1 VGVEPMKVILIKD
14 VPGYGTF
21 GDIVN
26 VKDGFAN
33 NYLIPR
39 GLALPATEG
48 NIKHVQD
55 IIRQKQRKLEREKA
69 KAQEIAEKINGLVIE
84 IARPV
89 GVTGKLYGA
98 ITVSEIAE
106 KIKEE
111 TGVEIDKR
119 KIMLK
124 APIKNVGRY
133 NLNVKLHPEV
143 TATITV
149 DVKPSEV
156 K

>member
-1 VGVEPMKVILIKD
+1 MKVILVKD

-48 NIKHVQD
+48 NIKHIQE
-55 IIRQKQRKLEREKA
+55 ILRQKKRKLEREKA

-84 IARPV
+84 IAKPV

-98 ITVSEIAE
+98 VTVSEIAD
-106 KIKEE
+106 KIKELA
-111 TGVEIDKR
+111 GVEVDRK

-124 APIKNVGRY
+124 SPIKNVGRY
-133 NLNVKLHPEV
+133 NITVKLHPEV
-143 TATITV
+143 SATITV

>member
-1 VGVEPMKVILIKD
+1 MKVILIKD

-39 GLALPATEG
+39 GLALPATKG

-106 KIKEE
+106 KIKEA
-111 TGVEIDKR
+111 TGVEVDKR

>member
-1 VGVEPMKVILIKD
+1 MKVILIKD

-39 GLALPATEG
+39 GLALPATKG

-84 IARPV
+84 IAKPV

-106 KIKEE
+106 KIKEA
-111 TGVEIDKR
+111 TGVEVDKR

-124 APIKNVGRY
+124 APIKSVGRY

>member
-1 VGVEPMKVILIKD
+1 MKVILIKD

-21 GDIVN
+21 GDVIN

-55 IIRQKQRKLEREKA
+55 ILKQKQRKLEREKA
-69 KAQEIAEKINGLVIE
+69 KAKEMAEKIDGLVIE

-98 ITVSEIAE
+98 ITVSEIAQHIEE
-106 KIKEE
+106 K
-111 TGVEIDKR
+111 TGVKVDKR

-133 NLNVKLHPEV
+133 TIPVKLHPEV
-143 TATITV
+143 TTTVVV

>member
-1 VGVEPMKVILIKD
+1 MRVILVRD

-48 NIKHVQD
+48 NIRHVQE
-55 IIRQKQRKLEREKA
+55 ILKQKKRKLEREKA
-69 KAQEIAEKINGLVIE
+69 KAQEIAEKIDGLVLE

-98 ITVSEIAE
+98 ITVGEIAE
-106 KIKEE
+106 KIKEVA
-111 TGVEIDKR
+111 GVEVDKR

-133 NLNVKLHPEV
+133 NLSVKLHPEV
-143 TATITV
+143 SATITV

>member
-1 VGVEPMKVILIKD
+1 MKVILIKD

-48 NIKHVQD
+48 NIKHIQEVL
-55 IIRQKQRKLEREKA
+55 RQKQRKLEREKA

-84 IARPV
+84 IAKPV

-98 ITVSEIAE
+98 ITVSEIAD
-106 KIKEE
+106 KIKELAD
-111 TGVEIDKR
+111 VEVDKK
-119 KIMLK
+119 KIMLRS
-124 APIKNVGRY
+124 PIKNVGRY
-133 NLNVKLHPEV
+133 NITIKLHPEV
-143 TATITV
+143 SATVVV

>member
-1 VGVEPMKVILIKD
+1 MKVILIKD

-48 NIKHVQD
+48 NVKHVQD
-55 IIRQKQRKLEREKA
+55 ILKQKQRKLEREKA
-69 KAQEIAEKINGLVIE
+69 KAQEIAEKIDGMVIE

-106 KIKEE
+106 KIKEKA
-111 TGVEIDKR
+111 GVEVDKR
-119 KIMLK
+119 KIMLR

-133 NLNVKLHPEV
+133 NIPVKLHPEV
-143 TATITV
+143 SATIVV

>member
-1 VGVEPMKVILIKD
+1 MKVVLIKD

-21 GDIVN
+21 GDVVN

-48 NIKHVQD
+48 NIKHVQE
-55 IIRQKQRKLEREKA
+55 ILKQKRRKLEREKA

-98 ITVSEIAE
+98 VTVSEIAD
-106 KIKEE
+106 KIKEMV
-111 TGVEIDKR
+111 GVEVDKK

-133 NLNVKLHPEV
+133 NLTVKLHPEV
-143 TATITV
+143 SATITV

>member
-1 VGVEPMKVILIKD
+1 MKVILIKD

-48 NIKHVQD
+48 NVKHVQD
-55 IIRQKQRKLEREKA
+55 ILRQKKRKLEREKA
-69 KAQEIAEKINGLVIE
+69 KAQEIAQKIDGLVIE

-98 ITVSEIAE
+98 VTVSEIAD
-106 KIKEE
+106 KIKELV
-111 TGVEIDKR
+111 GVEVDKK

-124 APIKNVGRY
+124 SPIKNVGRY
-133 NLNVKLHPEV
+133 NLTVKLHPEV
-143 TATITV
+143 SATITV

>member
-1 VGVEPMKVILIKD
+1 MKVILIKD

-21 GDIVN
+21 GDVIN

-55 IIRQKQRKLEREKA
+55 ILKQKQRKLEREKA
-69 KAQEIAEKINGLVIE
+69 KAKEMAEKIDGLVIE

-98 ITVSEIAE
+98 ITVSEIA
-106 KIKEE
+106 KYIKEK
-111 TGVEIDKR
+111 TGVEVDKR

-133 NLNVKLHPEV
+133 TIPVKLHPEV
-143 TATITV
+143 SATIVV

>member
-1 VGVEPMKVILIKD
+1 MKVVLIKD

-21 GDIVN
+21 GDVVN

-48 NIKHVQD
+48 NIKHVQE
-55 IIRQKQRKLEREKA
+55 ILKQKRRKLEREKA

-98 ITVSEIAE
+98 VTVSEIAD
-106 KIKEE
+106 KIKEMA
-111 TGVEIDKR
+111 GVEVDKK

-133 NLNVKLHPEV
+133 NLTVKLHPEV
-143 TATITV
+143 SATITV

>member
-1 VGVEPMKVILIKD
+1 MKVVLIKD

-21 GDIVN
+21 GDVVN

-48 NIKHVQD
+48 NIKHVQE
-55 IIRQKQRKLEREKA
+55 ILKQKRRKLEREKA

-98 ITVSEIAE
+98 VTVSEIAD
-106 KIKEE
+106 KIKELAD
-111 TGVEIDKR
+111 VEVDKK

-133 NLNVKLHPEV
+133 NLTVKLHPEV
-143 TATITV
+143 SATITV

>member
-1 VGVEPMKVILIKD
+1 MKVILIKD

-21 GDIVN
+21 GDVIN

-55 IIRQKQRKLEREKA
+55 ILKQKQRKLEREKTKA
-69 KAQEIAEKINGLVIE
+69 KEMAEKIDGLVIE

-106 KIKEE
+106 HIKEK
-111 TGVEIDKR
+111 TGVEVDKR

-133 NLNVKLHPEV
+133 TIPVKLHPEV
-143 TATITV
+143 SATIVV

>member
-1 VGVEPMKVILIKD
+1 MKVILIKD

-55 IIRQKQRKLEREKA
+55 ILKQKQRKLEREKEKA
-69 KAQEIAEKINGLVIE
+69 KEIAEKIDGLVIE
-84 IARPV
+84 IAKPV

-98 ITVSEIAE
+98 ITVSEIAD
-106 KIKEE
+106 KIKELA
-111 TGVEIDKR
+111 GVEVDKK
-119 KIMLK
+119 KIMLRS
-124 APIKNVGRY
+124 PIKNVGRY
-133 NLNVKLHPEV
+133 NITVKLHPEV
-143 TATITV
+143 SATITV

>member
-1 VGVEPMKVILIKD
+1 MKVILIND

-48 NIKHVQD
+48 NIKHVQE
-55 IIRQKQRKLEREKA
+55 ILRQKHRKLEREKNKA
-69 KAQEIAEKINGLVIE
+69 KEIAEKIDGLVIE
-84 IARPV
+84 IAKPV

-98 ITVSEIAE
+98 ITVSEIAD
-106 KIKEE
+106 KIKELA
-111 TGVEIDKR
+111 GVEVDKK
-119 KIMLK
+119 KIMLRS
-124 APIKNVGRY
+124 PIKNVGRY
-133 NLNVKLHPEV
+133 NITIKLHPEV
-143 TATITV
+143 SATVTV

>member
-1 VGVEPMKVILIKD
+1 MKVILIKD

-21 GDIVN
+21 GDVIN

-55 IIRQKQRKLEREKA
+55 ILKQKQRKLEREKA
-69 KAQEIAEKINGLVIE
+69 KAKEMAEKIDGLVIE

-106 KIKEE
+106 HIKEK
-111 TGVEIDKR
+111 TGVEVDKR

-133 NLNVKLHPEV
+133 TIPVKLHPEV
-143 TATITV
+143 SATIVV

>member
-1 VGVEPMKVILIKD
+1 MKVILIKD

-48 NIKHVQD
+48 NVKHVRD
-55 IIRQKQRKLEREKA
+55 ILRQKQRKLEREKA
-69 KAQEIAEKINGLVIE
+69 KAQEIAEKIDGLVIE

-98 ITVSEIAE
+98 ITVAEIAE
-106 KIKEE
+106 KIKEQ
-111 TGVEIDKR
+111 TGVEVDKR

-133 NLNVKLHPEV
+133 NIPVKLHPEV
-143 TATITV
+143 SATIVV

>member
-1 VGVEPMKVILIKD
+1 MKVILIKD

>member
-1 VGVEPMKVILIKD
+1 MKVILIKD
-14 VPGYGTF
+14 IPGYGTL
-21 GDIVN
+21 GDVIN

-48 NIKHVQD
+48 NVKHVKD
-55 IIRQKQRKLEREKA
+55 ILRQKQRKLEREKA
-69 KAQEIAEKINGLVIE
+69 KAKEIAEKIDGLIIE

-106 KIKEE
+106 KIKEAA
-111 TGVEIDKR
+111 GVEVDKR

-133 NLNVKLHPEV
+133 NLNVKLHPEI

>member
-1 VGVEPMKVILIKD
+1 MKVVLIKD

-21 GDIVN
+21 GDVVN

-48 NIKHVQD
+48 NIKHVQE
-55 IIRQKQRKLEREKA
+55 ILKQKRRKLEREKA

-98 ITVSEIAE
+98 VTVSEIAD
-106 KIKEE
+106 KIKELAD
-111 TGVEIDKR
+111 VEVDRK

-133 NLNVKLHPEV
+133 NLTVKLHPEV
-143 TATITV
+143 SATITV

>member
-1 VGVEPMKVILIKD
+1 MRVILVRD

-48 NIKHVQD
+48 NIRHVQE
-55 IIRQKQRKLEREKA
+55 ILKQKKRKLEREKA
-69 KAQEIAEKINGLVIE
+69 KAQEIAEKIDGLVVE

-98 ITVSEIAE
+98 ITVGEIAE
-106 KIKEE
+106 KIKEVA
-111 TGVEIDKR
+111 GVEVDKR

-133 NLNVKLHPEV
+133 NITVKLHPEV
-143 TATITV
+143 SATITV

>member
-1 VGVEPMKVILIKD
+1 MKVVLIKD
-14 VPGYGTF
+14 VPGYGTY
-21 GDIVN
+21 GDVIN

-55 IIRQKQRKLEREKA
+55 VLKQKQRKLEREKA
-69 KAQEIAEKINGLVIE
+69 KAKEIAEKINNLVIE

-106 KIKEE
+106 KIKEL
-111 TGVEIDKR
+111 TGVEVDKR

-124 APIKNVGRY
+124 SPIKNVGRY
-133 NLNVKLHPEV
+133 NIRVKLHPEV
-143 TATITV
+143 TATVTV

>member
-1 VGVEPMKVILIKD
+1 MRVILIKD

-21 GDIVN
+21 GDIIN

-48 NIKHVQD
+48 NIKHVQE
-55 IIRQKQRKLEREKA
+55 ILKQKKRKLEREKA
-69 KAQEIAEKINGLVIE
+69 KAQEIAEKINGLVLE
-84 IARPV
+84 ISRPV

-98 ITVSEIAE
+98 ITVGEIAE
-106 KIKEE
+106 KIKE
-111 TGVEIDKR
+111 TAGVEVDKR
-119 KIMLK
+119 KIMLR
-124 APIKNVGRY
+124 APIKNLGRY
-133 NLNVKLHPEV
+133 NITVKLHPEV
-143 TATITV
+143 NATVTLDI
-149 DVKPSEV
+149 KPSEV

>member
-1 VGVEPMKVILIKD
+1 MKVVLIKD
-14 VPGYGTF
+14 VPGYGTY
-21 GDIVN
+21 GDVIN

-55 IIRQKQRKLEREKA
+55 VLKQKQRKLEREKA
-69 KAQEIAEKINGLVIE
+69 KAKEIAEKINNLVIE

-89 GVTGKLYGA
+89 GVTGKLYAA

-106 KIKEE
+106 KIKEL
-111 TGVEIDKR
+111 TGVEVDKR

-124 APIKNVGRY
+124 SPIKNVGRY
-133 NLNVKLHPEV
+133 NIRVKLHPEV
-143 TATITV
+143 TATVTV

>member
-1 VGVEPMKVILIKD
+1 MRVILVRD

-48 NIKHVQD
+48 NIRHVQE
-55 IIRQKQRKLEREKA
+55 ILKQKKRKLEREKA
-69 KAQEIAEKINGLVIE
+69 KAQEIAEKIDGLVLE

-98 ITVSEIAE
+98 ITVGEIAE
-106 KIKEE
+106 KIKEVA
-111 TGVEIDKR
+111 GVEVDKR

-133 NLNVKLHPEV
+133 NLTVKLHPDV
-143 TATITV
+143 SATITV

>member
-1 VGVEPMKVILIKD
+1 MKVILIKD

-48 NIKHVQD
+48 NVKHV
-55 IIRQKQRKLEREKA
+55 QRKLEREKA
-69 KAQEIAEKINGLVIE
+69 KAQEIAEKIDGLVIE

-106 KIKEE
+106 KIKEQA
-111 TGVEIDKR
+111 GVEVDKR
-119 KIMLK
+119 KIMLR

-133 NLNVKLHPEV
+133 NIPVKLHPEV
-143 TATITV
+143 SATIVV

>member
-1 VGVEPMKVILIKD
+1 MKVILVKD

-48 NIKHVQD
+48 NIKHVQE
-55 IIRQKQRKLEREKA
+55 ILKQKRRKLEREKT

-84 IARPV
+84 IAKPV

-98 ITVSEIAE
+98 VTVSEIAE
-106 KIKEE
+106 KIKKLA
-111 TGVEIDKR
+111 GVEVDRK

-124 APIKNVGRY
+124 SPIKNVGRY
-133 NLNVKLHPEV
+133 NINVKLHPEV
-143 TATITV
+143 SATITV

>member
-1 VGVEPMKVILIKD
+1 MRVILVRD

-48 NIKHVQD
+48 NIRHVQE
-55 IIRQKQRKLEREKA
+55 ILKQKKRKLEREKA
-69 KAQEIAEKINGLVIE
+69 KAQEIAEKIDGLVLE

-98 ITVSEIAE
+98 ITVGEIAE
-106 KIKEE
+106 KIKEVA
-111 TGVEIDKR
+111 GVEVDKR

-133 NLNVKLHPEV
+133 NLTVKLHHEV
-143 TATITV
+143 SATITV

>member
-1 VGVEPMKVILIKD
+1 MRVILIKD

-48 NIKHVQD
+48 NVKHVQE
-55 IIRQKQRKLEREKA
+55 ILKQKKRKLEREKA
-69 KAQEIAEKINGLVIE
+69 KAQEIAEKINGLVLE
-84 IARPV
+84 ISRPV

-98 ITVSEIAE
+98 ITVGEIAE
-106 KIKEE
+106 KIKE
-111 TGVEIDKR
+111 TAGVEVDKR
-119 KIMLK
+119 KIMLR

-133 NLNVKLHPEV
+133 NITVKLHPEV
-143 TATITV
+143 SATVTV
-149 DVKPSEV
+149 EVKPAEV

>member
-1 VGVEPMKVILIKD
+1 MKVVLIKD

-48 NIKHVQD
+48 NIKHVRD
-55 IIRQKQRKLEREKA
+55 ILKQKQRKLEREKA

-106 KIKEE
+106 KIKEL
-111 TGVEIDKR
+111 TGVEVDKR

-133 NLNVKLHPEV
+133 NLIVKLHPEV
-143 TATITV
+143 SANITV

>member
-1 VGVEPMKVILIKD
+1 MKVILIKD

-39 GLALPATEG
+39 GLALPATKG
-48 NIKHVQD
+48 NVKHVQD
-55 IIRQKQRKLEREKA
+55 ILKQKQRKLEREKA
-69 KAQEIAEKINGLVIE
+69 KAQEIAEKIDGMVIE

-106 KIKEE
+106 KIKEQV
-111 TGVEIDKR
+111 GVEVDKR

-133 NLNVKLHPEV
+133 NIPVKLHPEV
-143 TATITV
+143 SATIVV

>member
-1 VGVEPMKVILIKD
+1 MKVILIKD

-55 IIRQKQRKLEREKA
+55 VLKQKKRKLEREKA
-69 KAQEIAEKINGLVIE
+69 KAKEIAEKIDGLVIE

-98 ITVSEIAE
+98 VTVSEIAD
-106 KIKEE
+106 KIKEL
-111 TGVEIDKR
+111 TGVEVDKK

-124 APIKNVGRY
+124 SPIKNVGRY
-133 NLNVKLHPEV
+133 NLTVKLHPEV
-143 TATITV
+143 SATITV

>member
-1 VGVEPMKVILIKD
+1 MKVVLIKD

-48 NIKHVQD
+48 NVRHVRE
-55 IIRQKQRKLEREKA
+55 ILKQKKRKLEREKA
-69 KAQEIAEKINGLVIE
+69 KAQEVAQKIDGLVIE

-98 ITVSEIAE
+98 ITVAEIAE
-106 KIKEE
+106 KIKELA
-111 TGVEIDKR
+111 GVEVDKK
-119 KIMLK
+119 KIMLR
-124 APIKNVGRY
+124 APIKSVGRY
-133 NLNVKLHPEV
+133 NLTVKLHPEV
-143 TATITV
+143 SATVTV